1 MAAPK
6 SLILSMTVDRAAK
19 GHKCHHSKK
28 HVIAKGDLRL
38 KVKVGRGHEHYCVE
52 CAQKFIGN
60 GVENLQKLS
69 AELEAQAAGEE

>member
-6 SLILSMTVDRAAK
+6 SLILSMSVDRAVK
-19 GHKCHHSKK
+19 SHKCHHSKR

-69 AELEAQAAGEE
+69 AELEAQPVGEG